1 MTDLDVSIF
10 WDDSPDLWDTVV
22 LGDEQLPGIAR
33 VRATHGRKL
42 DAKSAAGSNGARIV
56 DKGYEAAKVEI
67 TLKIWTKEQLET
79 WFRIAPT
86 LTYRREPPARPYV
99 RPTLGEAT
107 VTTNVLLGVAVRGA
121 EQGLNEQQILA
132 EQERQLAIALPN
144 AQRSPRARALV
155 RHDFA
160 ISHPALDTL
169 QIHRVYVEKVSTP
182 DMTSGGVYEV
192 KIEALESK
200 QIASASRSVGGA
212 SRTTAGQS
220 FATGIETA
228 FGASDPVAN
237 GVAAP

>member
-22 LGDEQLPGIAR
+22 LGDEELPGVAR
-33 VRATHGRKL
+33 VRATHGRKI
-42 DAKSAAGSNGARIV
+42 DSKSSPGSNGARIV

-67 TLKIWTKEQLET
+67 TLRIWKKEQLET

-86 LTYRREPPARPYV
+86 LTYRREPPAREVV

-107 VTTNVLLGVAVRGA
+107 VTTNVLLGVSVRGA
-121 EQGLNEQQILA
+121 AQGLTEQQIVA

-144 AQRSPRARALV
+144 RRTARARALV

-169 QIHRVYVEKVSTP
+169 QIHRVYIEEVSTP
-182 DMTSGGVYEV
+182 DATSGGVYEV
-192 KIEALESK
+192 KIKAIESK
-200 QIASASRSVGGA
+200 QRAGSSRSIS
-212 SRTTAGQS
+212 SRSTAGQS

-228 FGASDPVAN
+228 FGASDPVAS
-237 GVAAP
+237 GAARP